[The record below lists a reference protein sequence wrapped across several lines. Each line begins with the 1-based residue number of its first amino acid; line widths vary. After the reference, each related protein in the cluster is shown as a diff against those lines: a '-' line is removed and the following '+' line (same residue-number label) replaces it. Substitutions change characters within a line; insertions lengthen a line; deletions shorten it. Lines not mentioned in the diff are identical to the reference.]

1 MLSRRNIRIKV
12 MQALYA
18 NNRDTSSSLADL
30 KKNYLLSVQKSYDL
44 YLFNLWIISRIADYA
59 RVDYSKKRSKMLP
72 SENDRAFTPKLADN
86 PLSQLLINST
96 ALKEECRLNGVLNL
110 IDADFV
116 SQLYRDFS
124 ITESYQD
131 YLKNDSEDI
140 EIHINILLALYKFCV
155 NHELFVDLIE
165 DHFINWIDDKSI
177 VLGSIKKTIKALPI
191 SDEEFYE
198 PFQLNV
204 ETVQDFG
211 MRLLDMVYENELEYN
226 NQIKPFLENWDFDRM
241 AIIDQISLKL
251 AIAEFT
257 SFPSIPTKV
266 TLNEYVDLSKSY
278 STDKSKEFVN
288 GILDRML
295 KQMQKEGKINK
306 AGRGLVD

>member
-1 MLSRRNIRIKV
+1 

-18 NNRDTSSSLADL
+18 NNRDASSSFADL

-96 ALKEECRLNGVLNL
+96 AFKEECRLNGVLNL

-116 SQLYRDFS
+116 SKLYRDFS
-124 ITESYQD
+124 NTESYQD

-140 EIHINILLALYKFCV
+140 EIHINILLSLSTLCV
-155 NHELFVDLIE
+155 NHELFEDLIE

-241 AIIDQISLKL
+241 AIIDRISLKL

>member
-96 ALKEECRLNGVLNL
+96 AFKEECRLNGVLNL

-116 SQLYRDFS
+116 SKLYRDFS
-124 ITESYQD
+124 NTESYQD

-241 AIIDQISLKL
+241 AIIDRISLKL

>member
-1 MLSRRNIRIKV
+1 

-18 NNRDTSSSLADL
+18 NNRDASSSLADL

-96 ALKEECRLNGVLNL
+96 AFKEECRLNGVLNL

-116 SQLYRDFS
+116 SKLYRDFS
-124 ITESYQD
+124 NTESYQD

-140 EIHINILLALYKFCV
+140 EIHINILLSLYKFCV
-155 NHELFVDLIE
+155 NHELFEDLIE

>member
-1 MLSRRNIRIKV
+1 

-18 NNRDTSSSLADL
+18 NNRDASSSFADL

-96 ALKEECRLNGVLNL
+96 AFKEECRLNGVLNL

-140 EIHINILLALYKFCV
+140 ELHINILLALYKFCV
-155 NHELFVDLIE
+155 NHELFEDLIE

-191 SDEEFYE
+191 SDEEFYV

-241 AIIDQISLKL
+241 AIIDRISLKL